1 MKKRRI
7 FYSNVEKIRFY
18 YHVSNFAINQPMLL
32 VISDLGLYL
41 CIFCSFRLGCGATK
55 KTAGPTWPLE
65 NTGAISDGRGLG
77 REVYNFS
84 LD

>member
-1 MKKRRI
+1 MAGTAGDGGGRSSPQDGRTGRTG
-7 FYSNVEKIRFY
+7 S
-18 YHVSNFAINQPMLL
+18 
-32 VISDLGLYL
+32 L

-65 NTGAISDGRGLG
+65 NTGAISDGTGLG